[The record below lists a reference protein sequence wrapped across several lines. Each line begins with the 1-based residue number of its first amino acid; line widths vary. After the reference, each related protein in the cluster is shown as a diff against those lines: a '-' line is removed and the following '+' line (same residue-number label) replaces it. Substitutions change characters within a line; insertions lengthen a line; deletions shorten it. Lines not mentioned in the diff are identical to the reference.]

1 MTQNYVDY
9 GHVSNAEQALADA
22 CDAIAQIL
30 DDTQVAVSRLQD
42 TWAGTSQDEFQG
54 LQQRWLD
61 DLQQMN
67 TVLGEYIGVL
77 SQMAVNSSQDLVFPV
92 PPN

>member
-1 MTQNYVDY
+1 MTQNVDY

-22 CDAIAQIL
+22 RDAIAQIL
-30 DDTQVAVSRLQD
+30 DDTQAAVSRLEG
-42 TWAGTSQDEFQG
+42 TWAGTSQDEYQAV
-54 LQQRWLD
+54 QQRWLD

-77 SQMAVNSSQDLVFPV
+77 NQMAVNSSQDLVLPA
-92 PPN
+92 PAN